1 MATETPDISSI
12 SPTAWELLRVAAQ
25 YSQREVEREIDE
37 ILQAHI
43 SMLEGGNRALSY
55 DRRQTLF
62 DLYTAELT
70 DDQVSVIIRNF

>member
-1 MATETPDISSI
+1 MATKSPDISSI
-12 SPTAWELLRVAAQ
+12 SPTAWQLLRVAAH

-37 ILQAHI
+37 VLQAHI

-62 DLYTAELT
+62 DLYSADLT
-70 DDQVSVIIRNF
+70 DEQVMAIIENF